1 MKIYQQKVLVIIG
14 SLDVGGTEKHLTRV
28 LPALNTDSRQIRV
41 VCFRKGG
48 ALAEVLRSKGVEVK
62 CPDFSKQSYGR
73 LKFSRVTTVILAIG
87 FLAREFLSYKP
98 DVAHYFLPEAYIL
111 GGLLSTVLGTPY
123 RVMSRRSRNF
133 YQQRSPITRIERLL
147 HGRMDRI
154 LTNSTANL
162 TDLKSEGVSEDRLI
176 LCYNGIDSTEYDV
189 VASQREMPSWLPIEN
204 GDIVVTCVANL
215 IPYKGHADIISAL
228 KILENN
234 RMIGGGRRV
243 KILFVGRDSGIQQE
257 LESKAIRAGVRDQL
271 VFLGSRADVGE
282 ILAVSDIGIL
292 ASHEEGMSNALLEY
306 MCFSLPIVATDVGGN
321 RETLGDAGRLVP
333 AASPDLMASALAEL
347 CNDTSLARSSG
358 ERARHRVED
367 QFPLCQTIKIYSELY
382 DSFRKQPI

>member
-1 MKIYQQKVLVIIG
+1 M
-14 SLDVGGTEKHLTRV
+14 
-28 LPALNTDSRQIRV
+28 NTDSRKIRV

-48 ALAEVLRSKGVEVK
+48 VLAEVLKSKGVEVRS
-62 CPDFSKQSYGR
+62 PDFSEKSYLGPKFGR
-73 LKFSRVTTVILAIG
+73 MTTIILAIG
-87 FLAREFLSYKP
+87 FLARELLSYKP

-111 GGLLSTVLGTPY
+111 GGLLSTVFGTPY

-133 YQQRSPITRIERLL
+133 YQQRSPITRIEKLL
-147 HGRMDRI
+147 HRRMDRI

-162 TDLKSEGVSEDRLI
+162 ADLKSEGVSEDRLI

-228 KILENN
+228 KILKDK
-234 RMIGGGRRV
+234 RMIEGGRRV

-257 LESKAIRAGVRDQL
+257 LESEAIRAGVRDQL

-382 DSFRKQPI
+382 DSFRRQPI

>member
-1 MKIYQQKVLVIIG
+1 MKNYQQKILIVIG
-14 SLDVGGTEKHLTRV
+14 SLDVGGTETHLTRV
-28 LPALNTDSRQIRV
+28 LPALNSDSRQIRV

-48 ALAEVLRSKGVEVK
+48 ALAEVLKSKGVEVRF
-62 CPDFSKQSYGR
+62 PDFSKKSYVSP
-73 LKFSRVTTVILAIG
+73 KFSRVTTVILAIG

-111 GGLLSTVLGTPY
+111 GGLLSIFFGTPY
-123 RVMSRRSRNF
+123 RIMSRRSRNF
-133 YQQRSPITRIERLL
+133 YQQRAPLTRIERLL

-154 LTNSTANL
+154 LTNSKANL
-162 TDLKSEGVSEDRLI
+162 ADLKSEGVREDRLI
-176 LCYNGIDSTEYDV
+176 LCYNGIDTTECDV
-189 VASQREMPSWLPIEN
+189 VASHRKKPSYLPIEN
-204 GDIVVTCVANL
+204 GDIVVACVANL

-228 KILENN
+228 KILEDQK
-234 RMIGGGRRV
+234 MIRGGRRL

-257 LESKAIRAGVRDQL
+257 LESKAVRAGVRDQL
-271 VFLGSRADVGE
+271 VFLGSRTNVDE

-333 AASPDLMASALAEL
+333 AASPDLIASALAEL
-347 CNDTSLARSSG
+347 CNDARLARLNG
-358 ERARHRVED
+358 ERARHRVTD
-367 QFPLCQTIKIYSELY
+367 QFPLCRTIKIYSDLY
-382 DSFRKQPI
+382 DSLSKRPV